1 MQTALECD
9 AVPEVSVDHL
19 VARSGDL
26 KSELVAF
33 AQCPPFERRLTARL
47 ADAADRDGHLDEL
60 TAIGV
65 VDRFVLQYRPPGGPS
80 VLERFVARRR
90 PPLPVAER
98 EMVIGWH
105 EVIEAIFEVRAIDDD
120 VIAVHNLLDDLVYR
134 VRSNMGAAVFTT
146 LREGMFIAGRIVP
159 IHPAVDEWLL
169 SGHFSAYPGSAARH
183 LAQAAL
189 QVVTA
194 SPAVLRRNPDKLR
207 RSWEIQARHRES
219 FIEYFGS
226 DLVVLPPATAQR
238 KLTEYYRLLQS
249 QAGGTDEA
257 AERAATIGCPVE
269 DLAYMPEE
277 LLATETVALVYDEV
291 EGLNYYADFGRLDEL
306 FAEPALVKDRSRLT
320 QLRSYLRDDS
330 VSPLAIRRLVQR
342 HPDGADPVF
351 RRLLGKPGFVWER
364 DGETLLRG
372 RKKDYVDREPLPSVS
387 AIGDRLTEL
396 LRATR

>member
-26 KSELVAF
+26 KRELVAF
-33 AQCPPFERRLTARL
+33 AQRPPFERRLTVRL
-47 ADAADRDGHLDEL
+47 ADAADPDGHLDEQ

-65 VDRFVLQYRPPGGPS
+65 VDRFVLGYRLPGGPS

-90 PPLPVAER
+90 SPLPVAER
-98 EMVIGWH
+98 EMVLGWQD
-105 EVIEAIFEVRAIDDD
+105 VVEAIFEVRAIDGD
-120 VIAVHNLLDDLVYR
+120 VVAVHNLLDDLVYR
-134 VRSNMGAAVFTT
+134 VRSNMGAAVFAT

-159 IHPAVDEWLL
+159 IHPAVNEWLV
-169 SGHFSAYPGSAARH
+169 SGHFSAYPGSAARR

-194 SPAVLRRNPDKLR
+194 SPGVLRRNPDKLR
-207 RSWEIQARHRES
+207 RSWEIQARHRAS
-219 FIEYFGS
+219 FIEFFGS

-238 KLTEYYRLLQS
+238 MLTEYYRLLRS
-249 QAGGTDEA
+249 RIGGSDEA

-277 LLATETVALVYDEV
+277 LLAAETVALVYDEV
-291 EGLNYYADFGRLDEL
+291 EGLNYYAEFGRLDEL
-306 FAEPALVKDRSRLT
+306 FADPALVKDRSRLT
-320 QLRSYLRDDS
+320 QLRSYLRDES

-351 RRLLGKPGFVWER
+351 RRLLGKPGFIWER
-364 DGETLLRG
+364 DGEKLLRS

-387 AIGDRLTEL
+387 AMGDRLTEL
-396 LRATR
+396 LQATR